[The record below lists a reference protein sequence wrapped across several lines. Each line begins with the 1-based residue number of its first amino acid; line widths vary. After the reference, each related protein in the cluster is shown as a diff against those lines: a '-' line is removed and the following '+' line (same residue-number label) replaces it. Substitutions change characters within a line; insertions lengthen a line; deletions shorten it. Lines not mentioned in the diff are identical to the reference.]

1 MHTRE
6 LLSRMR
12 DRAVRACNRALQQTY
27 YRVFGHQVDRHFAI
41 ISTARTGSNYLA
53 GGLKTSPSIRMYHE
67 IFADHNRQI
76 GKDFEKVFSTVF
88 LPESRATKLVGFK
101 VFYNHL
107 TPEEWQKFLAYRDLK
122 VIHLVRRNRL
132 KTVISLEIAFKTG
145 RWTKSRNVGAPV
157 DKRLHLDPAGV
168 LARLEEIEEGE
179 KATRARFADRDMMEV
194 FYEDLV
200 RSPREAFAAVGAF
213 LDVQDLDPEQIRLKK
228 QNPEPIRRLITNF
241 EEVEAALR
249 NTKFEEY
256 LWA

>member
-6 LLSRMR
+6 FLSRLR
-12 DRAVRACNRALQQTY
+12 DRAVRAYNRTLQQTY
-27 YRVFGHQVDRHFAI
+27 YRVFGHQVDRRFAI

-53 GGLKTSPSIRMYHE
+53 GGLRTSPSIRMYHE

-76 GKDFEKVFSTVF
+76 GKDFEKVFATVF
-88 LPESRATKLVGFK
+88 QPESRATQLVGFK

-107 TPEEWQKFLAYRDLK
+107 TTEEWQKFLAYRDLK

-132 KTVISLEIAFKTG
+132 KTVISLEIAFRTG

-157 DKRLHLDPAGV
+157 DKRMHLDPATV

-179 KATRARFADRDMMEV
+179 KATRTRFAGREMLEV
-194 FYEDLV
+194 VYEDLV
-200 RSPREAFAAVGAF
+200 RAPREGFAAVGAF
-213 LDVQDLDPEQIRLKK
+213 LGVSDLDPERIRLKK
-228 QNPEPIRRLITNF
+228 QNPEPIQRLITNF

>member
-6 LLSRMR
+6 FLTRMR
-12 DRAVRACNRALQQTY
+12 DRATRVYHRAVQQTY
-27 YRVFGHQVDRHFAI
+27 YRMFGHQVDRRFAI

-67 IFADHNRQI
+67 IFAAHNRQI
-76 GKDFEKVFSTVF
+76 GKDFEKAFSTVF
-88 LPESRATKLVGFK
+88 QPESRATQLVGFK

-107 TPEEWQKFLAYRDLK
+107 TPEEWQKFLTYRDLK
-122 VIHLVRRNRL
+122 VIHLLRRNRL

-157 DKRLHLDPAGV
+157 DKRLHLDPAMV

-179 KATRARFADRDMMEV
+179 KATRARFAGREMLEV
-194 FYEDLV
+194 VYEDLV
-200 RSPREAFAAVGAF
+200 RSPREGFAAIGEF
-213 LDVQDLDPEQIRLKK
+213 LGITDLQPERIRLKK
-228 QNPEPIRRLITNF
+228 QNPEPLQRLITNF
-241 EEVEAALR
+241 EELEAALR
-249 NTKFEEY
+249 NTRFEEY